1 MVVLRSC
8 GGEWSGR
15 FEELW
20 GGVEWSFW
28 GVVGGSGVV
37 VLRSCGGSGAVLVR
51 SCGETAI
58 MHLSVSCV
66 TVAFERLTN
75 ESSVELVP

>member
-1 MVVLRSC
+1 MVVL
-8 GGEWSGR
+8 
-15 FEELW
+15 
-20 GGVEWSFW
+20 
-28 GVVGGSGVV
+28 
-37 VLRSCGGSGAVLVR
+37 R

>member
-20 GGVEWSFW
+20 GGGWSGRFEELWGGVEWSF
-28 GVVGGSGVV
+28 
-37 VLRSCGGSGAVLVR
+37 
-51 SCGETAI
+51 
-58 MHLSVSCV
+58 
-66 TVAFERLTN
+66 
-75 ESSVELVP
+75 